1 MARKL
6 NNDEKAGLYITV
18 IFHLVVI
25 IVLLVFQLGYSFQKE
40 NSFVLDFTKLEERE
54 RLAEQL
60 RLTEDAQRKLE
71 EMLAATGQVS
81 IPTQP
86 LRSIAVNASL
96 RDDRG
101 TDAEKLYEEAERLAK
116 DLKDGQNRQDSSDE
130 DVADPTPQKTDPGKT
145 EPKKE
150 VYTGPSVLSW
160 TLDGRKASKLPI
172 PAYRCMGGGQ
182 VTVIIT
188 VDNQGSVVGAKVQD
202 EVSSTDG
209 CLREFAIRAAK
220 LSRFSASTTAPARQT
235 GNIVYSFIA
244 Q

>member
-6 NNDEKAGLYITV
+6 NNDDRAGLYLTV
-18 IFHLVVI
+18 IFHLAVL
-25 IVLLVFQLGYSFQKE
+25 IVLLACQLGFTLQKE
-40 NSFVLDFTKLEERE
+40 NSFVLDFTQLEERE

-71 EMLAATGQVS
+71 EMLAASGQVS
-81 IPTQP
+81 YPAQT
-86 LRSIAVNASL
+86 LRNVAVNASL

-101 TDAEKLYEEAERLAK
+101 TNADELYKEAERLAQE
-116 DLKDGQNRQDSSDE
+116 LKDGQNRTDSAD
-130 DVADPTPQKTDPGKT
+130 DVADPTPQPSEPKP

-150 VYTGPSVLSW
+150 VYSGPSVLSW

-172 PAYRCMGGGQ
+172 PAYRCMGSGQ

-202 EVSSTDG
+202 EISSSDS
-209 CLREFAIRAAK
+209 CLREFAVRAAK
-220 LSRFSASTTAPARQT
+220 RSRFSASSTAQARQT

>member
-1 MARKL
+1 MARRKL
-6 NNDEKAGLYITV
+6 SNDEKAGLYITA
-18 IFHLVVI
+18 IFHLAVL
-25 IVLLVFQLGYSFQKE
+25 IVLLVYQLGYSFQKE

-81 IPTQP
+81 YPTQP
-86 LRSIAVNASL
+86 LRNVAVNASL

-101 TDAEKLYEEAERLAK
+101 TNAEELYKEAERLAR
-116 DLKDGQNRQDSSDE
+116 DLKEGRDRQDSGD
-130 DVADPTPQKTDPGKT
+130 DVADPTPQKQETKT
-145 EPKKE
+145 APQKE

-209 CLREFAIRAAK
+209 CLREFAVRAAK
-220 LSRFSASTTAPARQT
+220 MSRFSASSTAPARQF
-235 GNIVYSFIA
+235 GIIVYSFIP